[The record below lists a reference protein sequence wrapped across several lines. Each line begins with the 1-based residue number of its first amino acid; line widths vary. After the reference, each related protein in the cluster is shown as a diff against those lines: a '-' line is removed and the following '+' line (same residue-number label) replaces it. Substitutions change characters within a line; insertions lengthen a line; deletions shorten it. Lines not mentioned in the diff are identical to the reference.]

1 MAITTSGQIKLSDI
15 FKDQNET
22 TDNPT
27 GGSNQSLDS
36 FSDSY
41 ASAAQVG
48 QGISSNTGSTS
59 AIRTEF
65 AADTDRIS
73 HFYGAAFPG
82 GFASSI
88 ESDGTGTMELY
99 IGSFNN
105 PTNLITNKDTTLV
118 GTENLVIRTYNSG
131 LDGNGGSTDNATA
144 TIVQNDGSALTG
156 TNSNQTGTGDE
167 ELFAADDGH
176 FEITLSS
183 VNLDDTF
190 DNSTLKV
197 KVVTLVILLHIM
209 IK

>member
-1 MAITTSGQIKLSDI
+1 MAITTSGEIKLSDI

-22 TDNPT
+22 TDNP
-27 GGSNQSLDS
+27 SADANLSLDS

-48 QGISSNTGSTS
+48 QGISSNTGSAS

-99 IGSFNN
+99 IGSYNN

-118 GTENLVIRTYNSG
+118 GEAVSVISPP
-131 LDGNGGSTDNATA
+131 
-144 TIVQNDGSALTG
+144 
-156 TNSNQTGTGDE
+156 
-167 ELFAADDGH
+167 
-176 FEITLSS
+176 
-183 VNLDDTF
+183 
-190 DNSTLKV
+190 
-197 KVVTLVILLHIM
+197 VILSR
-209 IK
+209 